1 LLIGTVHITKGEFMV
16 NPLRGFISNKARLFE
31 EIDVASEG
39 IAIYDGGRIND
50 LLRRVVDSITGRAAP
65 ITVGGDTVTL
75 DRPSAEEFFRRNSH
89 KFQGLL
95 REGMSLQEKVLC
107 LLAFLQESK
116 ARHLPGLPMGLLEE
130 YAFGGK
136 EGRQHI
142 VGMLHQFESVLDVL
156 EDNNFDIAS
165 LREELRQTSSK
176 FVQLDREEFLQRIIS
191 ANIAQISRLTSTL
204 GRPEVREFA
213 KFLIIQMR
221 KKQSEKE

>member
-1 LLIGTVHITKGEFMV
+1 MV
-16 NPLRGFISNKARLFE
+16 NPLRGFISSRDRLFE

-39 IAIYDGGRIND
+39 ISIYDGGGIND
-50 LLRRVVDSITGRAAP
+50 LLKRVIDSITGRATP

-75 DRPSAEEFFRRNSH
+75 DKPSAEEFFQRNSH
-89 KFQGLL
+89 KFHGLL
-95 REGMSLQEKVLC
+95 REGMSLQEKILS
-107 LLAFLQESK
+107 LLAFVQESK

-156 EDNNFDIAS
+156 EDNNFDVTN
-165 LREELRQTSSK
+165 LRNELRQTSAK

-191 ANIAQISRLTSTL
+191 ANISQSSRLTSTL

-213 KFLIIQMR
+213 KFLIIQIQ
-221 KKQSEKE
+221 KKQSGKEKR